1 MPRGVYHLAGGPEA
15 FSCAPGPAGWRYVS
29 EALDLACD
37 ARFGVVRFEVRA
49 EGMAVRGGRVH
60 LDDGTRVLGWA
71 GADGVERHSAALA
84 VDGASPGHLVA
95 LCRMVAAPGESTARR
110 ALTVLRFEPPSLGG
124 LVVRR
129 VVSRVSARR
138 HEAPEG
144 DLLVE
149 TWHVDDPDTGVRR
162 EVHLA
167 GDVVLSASG
176 GEDGDVELAELESP
190 PSPLT
195 RPPQ

>member
-1 MPRGVYHLAGGPEA
+1 VPRGVYHLAGRPEA

-29 EALDLACD
+29 SALDLACD
-37 ARFGVVRFEVRA
+37 SGFGVVRFEVRA
-49 EGMAVRGGRVH
+49 EGLTVRGGVVH
-60 LDDGTRVLGWA
+60 SDDGGRVLGWT
-71 GADGVERHSAALA
+71 GTDGVSRHTDVLA
-84 VDGASPGHLVA
+84 VDGPSPGHLVA

-110 ALTVLRFEPPSLGG
+110 ALTGLRFEPPSLGG

-129 VVSRVSARR
+129 VVSRVSAQV
-138 HEAPEG
+138 HEAPAG

-167 GDVVLSASG
+167 GDVVLAAT
-176 GEDGDVELAELESP
+176 GDPAIELASLESP
-190 PSPLT
+190 PSPFT
-195 RPPQ
+195 DRPH